1 MKINKKEG
9 KLVGYDNAM
18 KKRDRMFWMYRE
30 GTSDKGSSQRIVL
43 KGGDE

>member
-9 KLVGYDNAM
+9 RLVEYDNAM
-18 KKRDRMFWMYRE
+18 KKRDRMFRVYRE